1 MRHGRLGRFPTRAHV
16 ILNRFDLADSDL
28 LGTGSESR
36 VYAMDAEH
44 VLRIYRDDIAWDY
57 VEARHAFYARLAEN
71 ELPFAVPQVF
81 SVGAWVG
88 HIYTVEKRMP
98 GRDFG
103 KVLPTLHG
111 AERTK
116 ALTSYL
122 DVAASLGRVRFPDK
136 PYGELLTKSPL
147 QRVSW
152 RDYLEVRMAQTLAG
166 SRADLA
172 GDVPGF
178 DQVLALIHTQ
188 LSILGDDPAKSLV
201 HGDYFPA
208 NVFID
213 DKLNIS
219 GVGDF
224 SYATV
229 VGDARMDLAGAVL
242 LMGATTDYCPDDS
255 AFLRQQVAER
265 WGNELL
271 EVVDF
276 YRLYYSIF
284 FSGCKIDDPTTY
296 WWCVDN
302 LRAAL

>member
-1 MRHGRLGRFPTRAHV
+1 MGRFPTRAHV

-44 VLRIYRDDIAWDY
+44 VLRIYNDDILWGY

-71 ELPFAVPQVF
+71 DLPFAVPEVF

-111 AERTK
+111 VERAK

-122 DVAASLGRVRFPDK
+122 DVAASLGSVRFPDK
-136 PYGELLTKSPL
+136 PYGELLATSPL
-147 QRVSW
+147 QRERW
-152 RDYLEVRMAQTLAG
+152 RDYLKARMAQTLAG
-166 SRADLA
+166 SRADLEQ
-172 GDVPGF
+172 DVPGF
-178 DQVLALIHTQ
+178 DQVLASIYARLP
-188 LSILGDDPAKSLV
+188 ILGDDPPKCLV

-213 DKLNIS
+213 DEFQIS

-224 SYATV
+224 SYAV
-229 VGDARMDLAGAVL
+229 VAGDARMDLAGAVW
-242 LMGATTDYCPDDS
+242 LMGATSDYCPDDS
-255 AFLRQQVAER
+255 AFLLQQVAER

-271 EVVDF
+271 EVIEL
-276 YRLYYSIF
+276 YRLYYSIY
-284 FSGCKIDDPTTY
+284 FSGCKLDDPTTY
-296 WWCVDN
+296 WWCVEN
-302 LRAAL
+302 LRGSA